1 LFHETNITKKL
12 NKSIN
17 KKACEN
23 YLFEDYHFKSGMEI
37 WILAL
42 MTSGSNTRDAVEISS
57 LRDGPIACQ
66 NGSPVERLRYEKQT
80 FPPDPFR
87 LLWVEMLYSGG

>member
-42 MTSGSNTRDAVEISS
+42 MTSGRNAS
-57 LRDGPIACQ
+57 L
-66 NGSPVERLRYEKQT
+66 T
-80 FPPDPFR
+80 
-87 LLWVEMLYSGG
+87 